1 MKQKKEILFISH
13 AYIKKINT
21 SFCQIL
27 SSKYNFN
34 VTLVCP
40 KKIKEKNFIY
50 PDYVDLPNINKTF
63 FLETKFSH
71 LRVMYYKK
79 LFFIIR
85 KKNFSHIILDLDPV
99 SLQSIILIIYSFLFK
114 FKISYFS
121 NENTILVNN
130 KSIKHKIKIL
140 FIKTI
145 SNLLKKKIFK
155 IFCYTN
161 QIKDNL
167 KKLGY
172 NKNNLIICP
181 LGYDNKIFFKKN
193 KKSSKI
199 FTISYFGR
207 IEPEKGVH
215 NLLAALNK
223 ISIKKFIFFL
233 DIYHLNNLTFFK
245 SIKKD
250 LKLLLKRKQL
260 KLIKPNYKNIS
271 TAMRKTNLTVVPSE
285 FNEQYGRVLQEAAA
299 CGSLVIGSNTGAIPE
314 IIFNSN
320 FIFKKKSPDSI
331 KKKIEKIYYNKKK
344 YRKKFLNVYNYIIK
358 NRSATNQAK
367 ILSMH
372 LSD

>member
-1 MKQKKEILFISH
+1 MKQKKEILLISH

-40 KKIKEKNFIY
+40 KKIKIKNFIY
-50 PDYVDLPNINKTF
+50 PDYVNLPNINKTF

-79 LFFIIR
+79 LFSIIR

-121 NENTILVNN
+121 NENTILENN

-140 FIKTI
+140 FIKTV
-145 SNLLKKKIFK
+145 SNLLKKRIFK

-181 LGYDNKIFFKKN
+181 LGYNNKIFFKKY

-207 IEPEKGVH
+207 IEPEKGIH
-215 NLLAALNK
+215 NLLVALNK
-223 ISIKKFIFFL
+223 INIKNFIFFL
-233 DIYHLNNLTFFK
+233 DVYHLNNLSFFK

-250 LKLLLKRKQL
+250 LKLLLKKKQL
-260 KLIKPNYKNIS
+260 KLIKPNYENIS
-271 TAMRKTNLTVVPSE
+271 TAMRKTDLTVVPSE
-285 FNEQYGRVLQEAAA
+285 FNEQYCRVLQEAAA
-299 CGSLVIGSNTGAIPE
+299 CGSLVIGSNTGAITE
-314 IIFNSN
+314 IIFNNN
-320 FIFKKKSPDSI
+320 FIFQKKKSESI
-331 KKKIEKIYYNKKK
+331 KKKIEQIYFNKKK
-344 YRKKFLNVYNYIIK
+344 YKKEFLKVYNYIIK
-358 NRSATNQAK
+358 NRSILHQAK

-372 LSD
+372 LTD

>member
-1 MKQKKEILFISH
+1 MKQKKEILLISH

-34 VTLVCP
+34 VTLVSP
-40 KKIKEKNFIY
+40 KKIKGKNFIY

-79 LFFIIR
+79 LFFILR
-85 KKNFSHIILDLDPV
+85 EKNFSHIILDLDPV
-99 SLQSIILIIYSFLFK
+99 SLQSIILIIYSFFFK

-121 NENTILVNN
+121 NENTILENN

-140 FIKTI
+140 FVKTV

-161 QIKDNL
+161 QIKYNL

-181 LGYDNKIFFKKN
+181 LGYNNKIFFKKN

-207 IEPEKGVH
+207 IEPEKGIH
-215 NLLAALNK
+215 NLLTALNK
-223 ISIKKFIFFL
+223 INIKKFIFFL
-233 DIYHLNNLTFFK
+233 DTYHLNNLNYFK

-250 LKLLLKRKQL
+250 LKLLLKKKQL
-260 KLIKPNYKNIS
+260 KLIKPNYENIS
-271 TAMRKTNLTVVPSE
+271 TIMRRTDLTVVPSE

-299 CGSLVIGSNTGAIPE
+299 CGSLVIGSNTGSIPE
-314 IIFNSN
+314 IIFNNN
-320 FIFKKKSPDSI
+320 FIFQKKNSESI
-331 KKKIEKIYYNKKK
+331 RKKIEQIYFNKKK
-344 YRKKFLNVYNYIIK
+344 YKKEFLEVYNYIIK
-358 NRSATNQAK
+358 NRSVLNQAN